1 MHFAQTTVCLVK
13 IFQAAVSDASGKGLL
28 STLTSRLSELLRGRQ
43 SRLLPSQTIV
53 VSTYALAKSGYKGL
67 VEKAV
72 WIALAQHA
80 RRKLF
85 DVSLSEERKSE
96 RSSKTTEQAILGVV
110 CAGCQFS
117 LSFRRSVERHSTGD
131 SLLY

>member
-1 MHFAQTTVCLVK
+1 MQ
-13 IFQAAVSDASGKGLL
+13 
-28 STLTSRLSELLRGRQ
+28 
-43 SRLLPSQTIV
+43 
-53 VSTYALAKSGYKGL
+53 

-131 SLLY
+131 LACFIRDHDYNFQRI